1 MPKCIFCPRT
11 NLTHEHILSDFLHT
25 ILSGADFREES
36 FDGMMEVDGTL
47 KFVVIPPANHQGGV
61 HTKAAYCVCE
71 DCNTGWMSR
80 IVDAASYWAKP
91 IVRGRPIELNE
102 IQQRQLASWIALSAI
117 SADWLGKGRFKIS
130 QDDRD
135 YMFAHGVPPPHW
147 SIFIGTWEGPLLSAA
162 SQNPLY
168 MIHPEKGTAIFTMHT
183 VASIQGCLFTLTH
196 VASAGPP
203 FAVPES
209 IYDPYLVRLWPIER
223 RWVIEDKT
231 IHWPLVKNIPVTG
244 QFYKGTVAYDL
255 SRRLRDQLNARLQS
269 LDRGNKRS

>member
-117 SADWLGKGRFKIS
+117 
-130 QDDRD
+130 
-135 YMFAHGVPPPHW
+135 
-147 SIFIGTWEGPLLSAA
+147 
-162 SQNPLY
+162 
-168 MIHPEKGTAIFTMHT
+168 
-183 VASIQGCLFTLTH
+183 
-196 VASAGPP
+196 
-203 FAVPES
+203 
-209 IYDPYLVRLWPIER
+209 
-223 RWVIEDKT
+223 
-231 IHWPLVKNIPVTG
+231 
-244 QFYKGTVAYDL
+244 
-255 SRRLRDQLNARLQS
+255 
-269 LDRGNKRS
+269 